1 MAHTL
6 PLPDAALTSIARQ
19 IGERRSDTLRM
30 APGAGAA
37 LRIAE
42 SFPVWMLG
50 GDALQATSGRLSTL
64 AKETGTW
71 HHQINHGDQA
81 REFARSVPVAAAAP
95 GGAGDLKLVELTT
108 SPMAGR
114 IAETT
119 EWIDRNATG
128 DPLARLLFIPAY
140 YLITFWLEQ
149 PDSDQIVVVDKPTQF
164 DRINYLQIY
173 DYWAFRDLLLAM
185 PRPQGLPAGPPP
197 G

>member
-1 MAHTL
+1 MAHTV
-6 PLPDAALTSIARQ
+6 PFSAAALTSIARQ
-19 IGERRSDTLRM
+19 IGERRPETMALRAL
-30 APGAGAA
+30 APGAS

-50 GDALQATSGRLSTL
+50 VDALQATSGRLNTL

-81 REFARSVPVAAAAP
+81 REFARSVPAP
-95 GGAGDLKLVELTT
+95 GGADDMQLVELTT

-114 IAETT
+114 IAEII
-119 EWIDRNATG
+119 EWIDQNASG

-149 PDSDQIVVVDKPTQF
+149 PDTDQIVVVDKPTQF

-173 DYWAFRDLLLAM
+173 DYPAFRGLLLET